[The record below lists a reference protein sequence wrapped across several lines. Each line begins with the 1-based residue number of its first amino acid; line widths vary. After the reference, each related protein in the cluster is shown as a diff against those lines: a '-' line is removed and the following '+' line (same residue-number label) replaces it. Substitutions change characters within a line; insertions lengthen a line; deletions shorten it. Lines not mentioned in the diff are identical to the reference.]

1 MLASTMGVNILIWAQ
16 KNVVEEQQEKLLSAM
31 KNMGIDPE
39 KTPGRR
45 RSSGANMK
53 KKEKKS
59 PQTKQD
65 KKTTEAKLKV
75 KTQTKTKSSKK

>member
-16 KNVVEEQQEKLLSAM
+16 KKIVEEGQEKLMSAM

-39 KTPGRR
+39 NTPGRR
-45 RSSGANMK
+45 RSTGANTK
-53 KKEKKS
+53 KKEKTS
-59 PQTKQD
+59 QTKRD

-75 KTQTKTKSSKK
+75 KTQTKSKNSKK